1 MHSEMDRTSMAITD
15 SEGLVPGVAPV
26 ERPIGARL
34 KALREADGLKLAAVA
49 KSVDATVATLSAIET
64 SRIANPGY
72 QLVYALAK
80 YYGITVEELVDGP
93 VSAKSSSNLSQ
104 QLANRLTPE
113 EDQIAANY
121 LKFLIAQ
128 RAQR

>member
-1 MHSEMDRTSMAITD
+1 MAITD
-15 SEGLVPGVAPV
+15 SEGLGPARVPE

-49 KSVDATVATLSAIET
+49 ESVGATIATLSAIET

-72 QLVYALAK
+72 QLVHALAK
-80 YYGITVEELVDGP
+80 YYGVTVEELVDGA
-93 VSAKSSSNLSQ
+93 VSNQSSTNLSQ
-104 QLANRLTPE
+104 KLARRLTPE
-113 EDQIAANY
+113 EDQVAANY